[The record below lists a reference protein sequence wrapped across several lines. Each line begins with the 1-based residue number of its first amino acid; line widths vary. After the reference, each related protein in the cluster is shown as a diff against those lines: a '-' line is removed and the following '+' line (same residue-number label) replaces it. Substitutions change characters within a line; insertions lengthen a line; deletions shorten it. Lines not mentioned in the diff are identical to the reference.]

1 MPRVQLPYPGGKGR
15 LAPRIVSFLPRR
27 GRTYLEPFA
36 GRGNLFWEAVQQGLK
51 FDRWWLN
58 DLQTHTFLESI
69 KSHGH
74 NVEVPVRSRRVFE
87 YLRDAYKRGDV
98 MATLLA
104 PHICYSG
111 GLYESGV
118 KGGSGCGDDDGGGSA
133 AGFQRTLRECHRIL
147 HQTKPKITGLDWT
160 RLGLEKLT
168 GDDVVVC
175 DPPYAFPL
183 NMVKVYSDSTVNYE
197 ELVDVLLDAKFR
209 WALCGYPHPML
220 HRLGAPIWAREMQ
233 LLCVRVK
240 HGGEE
245 RSECIWTNFDPEI
258 ARSQRFLP
266 ATVKGQIKVIADAA
280 SLSFTALDA
289 RIDSGLEKVAKD
301 FTALVPFLLEMHRRL
316 SAPGRRTDLR
326 KGAPKGLTWTE
337 WVESKRHKL
346 GRGLRS
352 IQYLLQGRTEASMR
366 RQVLVEGRADLANDL
381 RSVTSEVPPETPME
395 IATAMSHLVLDMR
408 SNGRNTRLNKK
419 KLERLAARFLR
430 LQERDSISR
439 IEQPDEESGYT
450 M

>member
-1 MPRVQLPYPGGKGR
+1 MHRIQLPYPGGKGR
-15 LAPRIVSFLPRR
+15 LAPRIISFLPRR

-36 GRGNLFWEAVQQGLK
+36 GRANIFWEAVQQGLK

-58 DLQTHTFLESI
+58 DLQTQSFLEAI
-69 KSHGH
+69 RSHG
-74 NVEVPVRSRRVFE
+74 NKVEVPVRSRRVFE
-87 YLRDAYKRGDV
+87 FLRDSYKRGDV

-147 HQTKPKITGLDWT
+147 GQTKPKITGLDWLQL
-160 RLGLEKLT
+160 RLEKLT
-168 GDDVVVC
+168 GDDVVVL

-183 NMVKVYSDSTVNYE
+183 NMVKAYSDATVDYE
-197 ELVDVLLDAKFR
+197 QLVDVLLSLKCK
-209 WALCGYPHPML
+209 WLLCGYPHPIL
-220 HRLGAPIWAREMQ
+220 HRLGAPIWARDMQ

-245 RSECIWTNFDPEI
+245 RSECVWTNFDPETER
-258 ARSQRFLP
+258 AQRFLP
-266 ATVKGQIKVIADAA
+266 PSVKGQIKVISDAA

-289 RIDSGLEKVAKD
+289 RIDSGLEQVAKD

-316 SAPGRRTDLR
+316 SAPGRRRDLR
-326 KGAPKGLTWTE
+326 KGAPKDLTWTE

-352 IQYLLQGRTEASMR
+352 IQYLLKGRTEASVR
-366 RQVLVEGRADLANDL
+366 RQALVAGRADLVNDL
-381 RSVTSEVPPETPME
+381 RSVTLLRFDSRLFDLKVCEMVQTECE
-395 IATAMSHLVLDMR
+395 NVADKCSCQKA
-408 SNGRNTRLNKK
+408 GR
-419 KLERLAARFLR
+419 LEA
-430 LQERDSISR
+430 
-439 IEQPDEESGYT
+439 
-450 M
+450 

>member
-1 MPRVQLPYPGGKGR
+1 MQRVQLPYPGGKGR

-58 DLQTHTFLESI
+58 DLQTHTFLEAI

-74 NVEVPVRSRRVFE
+74 DVEVPVRSRRVFE

-133 AGFQRTLRECHRIL
+133 AGFQRTLRQCHRIL
-147 HQTKPKITGLDWT
+147 HETEPQITGLDWT
-160 RLGLEKLT
+160 RLRLEKLT
-168 GDDVVVC
+168 GDDVVVL

-183 NMVKVYSDSTVNYE
+183 NMVKVYSDSTVDYE
-197 ELVDVLLDAKFR
+197 QLVDVLLRAKFR
-209 WALCGYPHPML
+209 WLLCGYPHPIL
-220 HRLGAPIWAREMQ
+220 HRLGTPIWARQMQ

-240 HGGEE
+240 PGGEE
-245 RSECIWTNFDPEI
+245 RSECVWANYDPESQ
-258 ARSQRFLP
+258 RSQRFLP
-266 ATVKGQIKVIADAA
+266 ASVKGQIKVIADAA

-289 RIDSGLEKVAKD
+289 RIDSGLEQVAKD

-352 IQYLLQGRTEASMR
+352 IQYLLKGRTESSLR
-366 RQVLVEGRADLANDL
+366 RQTLAETRANLATDL
-381 RSVTSEVPPETPME
+381 RSVTTEVPPETPME

-408 SNGRNTRLNKK
+408 SNGRNTPGNKK
-419 KLERLAARFLR
+419 KLERLAVEFLR
-430 LQERDSISR
+430 LQGLSSIPTL
-439 IEQPDEESGYT
+439 EQPDESGYK

>member
-1 MPRVQLPYPGGKGR
+1 
-15 LAPRIVSFLPRR
+15 
-27 GRTYLEPFA
+27 
-36 GRGNLFWEAVQQGLK
+36 
-51 FDRWWLN
+51 LN
-58 DLQTHTFLESI
+58 DLQTNSFLEAI
-69 KSHGH
+69 RSHGAK
-74 NVEVPVRSRRVFE
+74 VEVPVRSRRVFE
-87 YLRDAYKRGDV
+87 FLRDAYKRGDI

-147 HQTKPKITGLDWT
+147 NETKPKITGLDWT
-160 RLGLEKLT
+160 QLGLEKLT
-168 GDDVVVC
+168 ADDVVVC
-175 DPPYAFPL
+175 DAPYAFPL
-183 NMVKVYSDSTVNYE
+183 NMVKLYSDATVNYE
-197 ELVDVLLDAKFR
+197 QLVDVLLTAKFR
-209 WALCGYPHPML
+209 WLLCGYPHPIL
-220 HRLGAPIWAREMQ
+220 HRLGAPIWARDMQ
-233 LLCVRVK
+233 LLCVRAK

-245 RSECIWTNFDPEI
+245 RSECIWTNFDPKLE
-258 ARSQRFLP
+258 RSQRFLP

-289 RIDSGLEKVAKD
+289 RIDSGLGQLAKD

-352 IQYLLQGRTEASMR
+352 IQYLLKGRTEASIR
-366 RQVLVEGRADLANDL
+366 RQTLAEGRADIANGV
-381 RSVTSEVPPETPME
+381 RSVSTEVPPETPIE
-395 IATAMSHLVLDMR
+395 IATAMCHLVLDMR
-408 SNGRNTRLNKK
+408 SNGRNTPVNKK
-419 KLERLAARFLR
+419 KLERLAVQFLR
-430 LQERDSISR
+430 IQEQDSIR
-439 IEQPDEESGYT
+439 TLEQQDNEPDYT

>member
-1 MPRVQLPYPGGKGR
+1 MRRVQLPYPGGKGR

-36 GRGNLFWEAVQQGLK
+36 GRANIFWEAVQQGLK

-58 DLQTHTFLESI
+58 DLQTHTFLSAI
-69 KSHGH
+69 RSHGDK
-74 NVEVPVRSRRVFE
+74 VEVPVRSRRVFE
-87 YLRDAYKRGDV
+87 YLRDAYKKGDV

-133 AGFQRTLRECHRIL
+133 VGFQRTLGECHRIL
-147 HQTKPKITGLDWT
+147 HETKAKITGLDWAQL
-160 RLGLEKLT
+160 RLERLT
-168 GDDVVVC
+168 GDDIAVL
-175 DPPYAFPL
+175 DPPYGFPM
-183 NMVKVYSDSTVNYE
+183 NQVKLYSDATVNYE
-197 ELVDVLLDAKFR
+197 QLVDVLLDAKFR
-209 WALCGYPHPML
+209 WLLCGYPHPML
-220 HRLGAPIWAREMQ
+220 HRLGAPIWARQMQ

-240 HGGEE
+240 PGGEE
-245 RSECIWTNFDPEI
+245 RSECIWTNFDPESQ
-258 ARSQRFLP
+258 RSQRFLP
-266 ATVKGQIKVIADAA
+266 ASVKGQIKVIANAA

-289 RIDSGLEKVAKD
+289 RIDSGLDQIARD
-301 FTALVPFLLEMHRRL
+301 FTALVPYLLEMHRRL

-352 IQYLLQGRTEASMR
+352 IQYLLKGQTEASIR
-366 RQVLVEGRADLANDL
+366 RQALTAGRGDLANDL

-395 IATAMSHLVLDMR
+395 IATVMSHLVLDMR
-408 SNGRNTRLNKK
+408 SNGRNTPANKK
-419 KLERLAARFLR
+419 KLERLAMQFLR
-430 LQERDSISR
+430 LAQQDNSVARFERLQE
-439 IEQPDEESGYT
+439 PGYR